1 MSNHTPGPWEFNGG
15 YIFGADKNETVIAD
29 IYRSDV
35 SDEGTWERNG
45 KLIAAAPEL
54 FEALKGLLT
63 ACVNTK
69 PFPEALRAAQDAL
82 VKAAGKDW

>member
-1 MSNHTPGPWEFNGG
+1 MNKFTPGPWNFNGG
-15 YIFGADKNETVIAD
+15 YVFGADETPLAD
-29 IYRSDV
+29 IWNAP
-35 SDEGTWERNG
+35 DEVCALANG
-45 KLIAAAPEL
+45 ELIAAAPEL

-69 PFPEALRAAQDAL
+69 PFPEVLLAAQDAL